1 MQRVFSYVVAILH
14 RALSANRHPMTR
26 NKPAATRQ
34 GYPNTCVV
42 AILHRALSA
51 NRQPMTR
58 NKPAATR
65 QGYPNTC
72 VVAILYCVI
81 ETRRYR
87 SYWGRDEPTGC
98 SVVEYRGYL

>member
-1 MQRVFSYVVAILH
+1 
-14 RALSANRHPMTR
+14 MTR
-26 NKPAATRQ
+26 NK
-34 GYPNTCVV
+34 
-42 AILHRALSA
+42 S
-51 NRQPMTR
+51 
-58 NKPAATR
+58 AATR

-72 VVAILYCVI
+72 VVAILYRALSANRQLMTRNKPAATQQGRRNTCVVAILHRVI